1 MLDGKKVAKIFK
13 MCHTF
18 VIRKLKSPLLSCSD
32 LKNENFKALHYNQFH
47 REHTSPFNSE
57 E

>member
-1 MLDGKKVAKIFK
+1 MKKVAK
-13 MCHTF
+13 
-18 VIRKLKSPLLSCSD
+18 IRKLKSPLLSCSD